1 LRARYICLHCRFL
14 RPQQGGAAG
23 KRSGSEHCP
32 AAGHNLLLLAPE
44 SNTRNRPPGPKSP
57 ASGKCAGVAHQ
68 MAESSSEDQ
77 FRVLQREIRE
87 SIRRNH
93 PNPERIGCVEAD
105 KLAAM
110 AHGALSTDDP
120 AYSHVME
127 CSPCYEQLM
136 ALTEQFQAQRA
147 KLVPRRRRWPAFA
160 AAAAALATV
169 AAIWLLTR
177 NPIIPEQQT
186 SPDPS
191 ASVAENRP
199 PSAFPELPVGVL
211 NLESDSP
218 TRSATPSQDRGLQRF
233 ARRRMNLMI
242 YLPLGLE
249 EGQYEIEVAR
259 PNGPALM
266 RLSGT
271 TRIENGLTTL
281 RVQPDFTALEPGR
294 YELRYR
300 RPNGKWRES
309 VFSLR

>member
-1 LRARYICLHCRFL
+1 
-14 RPQQGGAAG
+14 
-23 KRSGSEHCP
+23 
-32 AAGHNLLLLAPE
+32 
-44 SNTRNRPPGPKSP
+44 
-57 ASGKCAGVAHQ
+57 
-68 MAESSSEDQ
+68 MAESSSDDQ

-93 PNPERIGCVEAD
+93 PNPERTGCVEAQR
-105 KLAAM
+105 LAAM
-110 AHGALSTDDP
+110 AGGSLPTDDP

-136 ALTEQFQAQRA
+136 VLTEQLQAQQA
-147 KLVPRRRRWPAFA
+147 KLVARPRRWPAFA

-169 AAIWLLTR
+169 AAIWLVTR
-177 NPIIPEQQT
+177 NPVTPEQQANP
-186 SPDPS
+186 SP
-191 ASVAENRP
+191 ASVAQNRP
-199 PSAFPELPVGVL
+199 QAVPPELPVGVL

-218 TRSATPSQDRGLQRF
+218 TRSTTPSPDRGLQRL

-266 RLSGT
+266 QLAGT

-281 RVQPDFTALEPGR
+281 RVQPDFSALEPGR

-300 RPNGKWRES
+300 RPGGRWRES